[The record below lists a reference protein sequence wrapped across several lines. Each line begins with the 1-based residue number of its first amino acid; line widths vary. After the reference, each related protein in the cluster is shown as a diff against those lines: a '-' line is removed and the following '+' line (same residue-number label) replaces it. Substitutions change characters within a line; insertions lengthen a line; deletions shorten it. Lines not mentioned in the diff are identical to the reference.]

1 MGQIGRTRRM
11 AMTARTADAKI
22 ALETLAA
29 RFAAL
34 ALKREATEELELKG
48 QDVSKA

>member
-1 MGQIGRTRRM
+1 M
-11 AMTARTADAKI
+11 ATTARTADARI

-34 ALKREATEELELKG
+34 ATKREADEEFELKG
-48 QDVSKA
+48 QAADKG